1 MWIFAII
8 SHWRT
13 MVSVNSYVPKNY
25 LIYERFRLNETQKII
40 INMLEGPASSEDD
53 GPIEMQFQSVE
64 E

>member
-1 MWIFAII
+1 
-8 SHWRT
+8 

-53 GPIEMQFQSVE
+53 EPIEMQFQSVE